1 MSPLKKILRQIP
13 DPRGKQGRLHPLHAL
28 LGLILLSLLSGRKGM
43 KAAHR
48 LGRSL
53 SKRQLRGLGFR
64 PGMESPCHATLTQL
78 LRILDPDEM
87 ARIFSQLTARPL
99 EYVPSNNQI
108 AIDGKTLRGSKDA
121 DGKAV
126 HVLSAFCSELEQT
139 VGHTCSRGTGF
150 EIPDAIKLLDIID
163 LGGQLVTGDA
173 IFSQR
178 EITEQIVKKKGDFIF
193 PVKGNQQDL
202 LDEIAL
208 AFIDPVSPP
217 KKFYAPP
224 EADHGRI
231 DHRQIAV
238 LPVISLSKYMR
249 DRWPGIESIAMVKRK
264 REHMRGVEVT
274 KTQNEVVWLI
284 SSLKNPDPERLLN
297 YNRGHWKIEIMHRD
311 KDVILGEDHY
321 TNRLD
326 HAPSCTSK
334 RFYVIERNS
343 YPVEKYQQIG
353 NSSY

>member
-178 EITEQIVKKKGDFIF
+178 EITEKIVKKRLSSRIVCLPF
-193 PVKGNQQDL
+193 
-202 LDEIAL
+202 
-208 AFIDPVSPP
+208 VSLM
-217 KKFYAPP
+217 K
-224 EADHGRI
+224 
-231 DHRQIAV
+231 
-238 LPVISLSKYMR
+238 S
-249 DRWPGIESIAMVKRK
+249 
-264 REHMRGVEVT
+264 
-274 KTQNEVVWLI
+274 
-284 SSLKNPDPERLLN
+284 
-297 YNRGHWKIEIMHRD
+297 
-311 KDVILGEDHY
+311 
-321 TNRLD
+321 
-326 HAPSCTSK
+326 
-334 RFYVIERNS
+334 
-343 YPVEKYQQIG
+343 
-353 NSSY
+353 